1 MRSERPSNS
10 RSGLQKLLFVL
21 QILFSVTLIGLV
33 LLSARRSWGPA
44 IMLVPCNLT
53 ILILLRAAAFW
64 RKDRSYALTFLLL
77 GGTMLLLL
85 LLIVWAIGVPR
96 FF

>member
-1 MRSERPSNS
+1 
-10 RSGLQKLLFVL
+10 
-21 QILFSVTLIGLV
+21 
-33 LLSARRSWGPA
+33 
-44 IMLVPCNLT
+44 MLVPCNLT

-96 FF
+96 FY